1 MNAILDEAL
10 RDQFLPLDCSVD
22 DLLCH
27 PDEAKRFAEKVN
39 RELEQ
44 CFEEVEILRRLIG
57 LRKLGE
63 DRGGLRRTKR
73 KYQGRKSI
81 PR

>member
-27 PDEAKRFAEKVN
+27 PDEAKRFAENVN